1 MNFQD
6 LKRKI
11 LDKLKQEKEEK
22 ALQKEREKFHK
33 KILAEEKKRSKEEKN
48 DTSGAFLSLKHI
60 NKIYDNHVQA
70 VFDFNLDVAKHEF
83 IVLVGPSGC
92 GKSTTLRM
100 IAGLEEITSGDLYID
115 GIYANQLPPKDRN
128 IGMVF
133 QSYALYPHMTVY
145 ENMAFALKVN
155 HVKKDE
161 IEKRVLNAAKI
172 LQITDYL
179 NRKPN
184 ALSGGQCQRVALG
197 RAIVRDAKVFLM
209 DEPLS
214 NLDAKLR
221 VQMRSEIVKL
231 HKALDTTT
239 IYVTHDQTE
248 AMTMA
253 SRIVVMNK
261 GYVQQIGTPEEIYSH
276 PANIFVAT
284 FIGSPAMN
292 IIKTKLVDNK
302 LKFENG
308 YEIDLGDDFK
318 KTLSDFYKEEIKKQE
333 KKIENYKDLYF
344 DRFLASHSYKALK
357 RIDGDISEVNKLASK
372 LNLEEKENFDTE
384 HLELAKNL
392 IYIETAKNY
401 INQLSKNDSENDDF
415 VKKSL
420 QKLDIL
426 LVNED
431 KFDEINASYLNFI
444 KEYLYLNSAK
454 TNPNIQKLNKLIEE
468 LKSVEKNGTKEVLF
482 GIRPEDVELGK
493 DDQYFEST
501 IDVRELL
508 GSEYYIHFDFCGQTF
523 ISKLEVNQPLKEGER
538 ISVYFKKSKI
548 HIFDTLT
555 EERIL

>member
-6 LKRKI
+6 LKRKL

-318 KTLSDFYKEEIKKQE
+318 KTLSDFYKEEIKKQV

-357 RIDGDISEVNKLASK
+357 RIDGDFNEVNKFASK
-372 LNLEEKENFDTE
+372 LNLEGKENFDAE

-415 VKKSL
+415 IKKSL
-420 QKLDIL
+420 QNLDIL

-454 TNPNIQKLNKLIEE
+454 TNPNIQKLNKLIEK

-538 ISVYFKKSKI
+538 ISIYFKKNKI

>member
-6 LKRKI
+6 LKKKI

-33 KILAEEKKRSKEEKN
+33 KILAEEKKRSKEEKS

-302 LKFENG
+302 LKFDNN

-333 KKIENYKDLYF
+333 KKIDNYKDLYF

-357 RIDGDISEVNKLASK
+357 RIDGDFSEVNKLASK
-372 LNLEEKENFDTE
+372 LNLEGKENFDAE

-392 IYIETAKNY
+392 IYIDTAKNY
-401 INQLSKNDSENDDF
+401 INQLSKNDSENAEF
-415 VKKSL
+415 VKESL
-420 QKLDIL
+420 QNLDIL

-431 KFDEINASYLNFI
+431 KFDEINASYLIFI

-482 GIRPEDVELGK
+482 GIRPEDVELGQ
-493 DDQYFEST
+493 DEPYFEST

-508 GSEYYIHFDFCGQTF
+508 GSEYYIHFDFCGQIF
-523 ISKLEVNQPLKEGER
+523 ISKLEVNQPLKEGEK
-538 ISVYFKKSKI
+538 ISVYFKKDKI
-548 HIFDTLT
+548 HIFDPLT

>member
-333 KKIENYKDLYF
+333 KKIDNYKDLYF

-357 RIDGDISEVNKLASK
+357 RIDGDFNEVNKFACK
-372 LNLEEKENFDTE
+372 LNLEGKENFNVE

-415 VKKSL
+415 IKKSL

-538 ISVYFKKSKI
+538 ISVYFKKNKI

>member
-6 LKRKI
+6 LKKKI
-11 LDKLKQEKEEK
+11 LEKLKQEKEEK

-115 GIYANQLPPKDRN
+115 GVYANQLPPKDRK

-302 LKFENG
+302 LKFDNN

-333 KKIENYKDLYF
+333 KKIDNYKDLYF

-357 RIDGDISEVNKLASK
+357 KVDGDFSEVNKLASK
-372 LNLEEKENFDTE
+372 LNLEGKENFDAE

-401 INQLSKNDSENDDF
+401 INQLSKNDSENAEF
-415 VKKSL
+415 VKESL
-420 QKLDIL
+420 QNLDIL

-431 KFDEINASYLNFI
+431 KFDEINSRYLTFI

-482 GIRPEDVELGK
+482 GIRPEDVELGQ
-493 DDQYFEST
+493 DEPYFEST

-508 GSEYYIHFDFCGQTF
+508 GSEYYIHFDFSGQTF
-523 ISKLEVNQPLKEGER
+523 ISKLEVNKPLKEGEK
-538 ISVYFKKSKI
+538 ISVYFKKNKI
-548 HIFDTLT
+548 HIFDPLT

>member
-6 LKRKI
+6 LKKKI

-33 KILAEEKKRSKEEKN
+33 KILAEEKKRSKEEKS

-239 IYVTHDQTE
+239 IFVTHDQTE

-292 IIKTKLVDNK
+292 IMKTKLVDNK
-302 LKFENG
+302 LKFDNN

-333 KKIENYKDLYF
+333 KKIDNYKDLYF

-357 RIDGDISEVNKLASK
+357 RIDGDFSEVNKLASK
-372 LNLEEKENFDTE
+372 LNLEGKENFDAE

-401 INQLSKNDSENDDF
+401 INQLSKNDSENAEF
-415 VKKSL
+415 VKESL
-420 QKLDIL
+420 QNLDIL

-431 KFDEINASYLNFI
+431 KFDEINASYLIFI

-482 GIRPEDVELGK
+482 GIRPEDVELGQ
-493 DDQYFEST
+493 DEPYFEST

-508 GSEYYIHFDFCGQTF
+508 GSEYYIHFDFSGQTF
-523 ISKLEVNQPLKEGER
+523 ISKLEVNQPLKEGEK
-538 ISVYFKKSKI
+538 ISVYFKKDKI
-548 HIFDTLT
+548 HIFDPLT

>member
-318 KTLSDFYKEEIKKQE
+318 KTLSDFYKEEIKKQV

-357 RIDGDISEVNKLASK
+357 RIDGDFNEVNKFASK
-372 LNLEEKENFDTE
+372 LNLEGKENFNVE

-392 IYIETAKNY
+392 VYIETAKNY

-415 VKKSL
+415 IKKSL
-420 QKLDIL
+420 QNLDIL

-538 ISVYFKKSKI
+538 ISVYFKKNKI

>member
-302 LKFENG
+302 LKFDNN

-372 LNLEEKENFDTE
+372 LNLEEKENFDAE

-415 VKKSL
+415 IKKSL
-420 QKLDIL
+420 QNLDIL

-538 ISVYFKKSKI
+538 ISVYFKKNKI

>member
-6 LKRKI
+6 LKKKI

-33 KILAEEKKRSKEEKN
+33 KILAEEKKRSKEEKS
-48 DTSGAFLSLKHI
+48 DTSGAFLSLKHV

-302 LKFENG
+302 LKFDNN
-308 YEIDLGDDFK
+308 YEIDLGDDFT

-333 KKIENYKDLYF
+333 KKIDNYKDLYF

-372 LNLEEKENFDTE
+372 LNLEGKENFDAE

-401 INQLSKNDSENDDF
+401 INQLSKNDSENAEF
-415 VKKSL
+415 VRESL
-420 QKLDIL
+420 QNLDIL

-431 KFDEINASYLNFI
+431 KFDEINASYLIFI

-468 LKSVEKNGTKEVLF
+468 LNSVERNGTNEVLF
-482 GIRPEDVELGK
+482 GIRPEDVELGQ
-493 DDQYFEST
+493 DEPYFEST

-508 GSEYYIHFDFCGQTF
+508 GSEYYIHFDFCSQIF
-523 ISKLEVNQPLKEGER
+523 ISKLEVNQPLKEGEK
-538 ISVYFKKSKI
+538 ISVYFKKNKI
-548 HIFDTLT
+548 HIFDPLT